1 MDDNV
6 FVISHPSYLPPPFST
21 LWLSLHFPP
30 ASSLQRS
37 AFSLHPFSP
46 FVSSPFG
53 LLLSLSIFLT
63 GCTNSW
69 WESSKWNSAVA
80 SFNSTALVIL
90 NFTACQD
97 KTALSGSVFFFFH
110 LHSRG
115 TLWYYFVTS
124 SLQNPI
130 GFGRILYLK
139 SVKSSAIT
147 FSICSFFKL
156 PGIISLWKRKTGIDS
171 EWHSVRDV
179 SGGNRVQRRISICF
193 SKED

>member
-97 KTALSGSVFFFFH
+97 KTALSGSVFFFLSPPQPWYFVVLFRYVIPSESYWVWKDTVFEISQIFSNHVFH
-110 LHSRG
+110 L
-115 TLWYYFVTS
+115 LF
-124 SLQNPI
+124 L
-130 GFGRILYLK
+130 
-139 SVKSSAIT
+139 
-147 FSICSFFKL
+147 
-156 PGIISLWKRKTGIDS
+156 
-171 EWHSVRDV
+171 
-179 SGGNRVQRRISICF
+179 
-193 SKED
+193 